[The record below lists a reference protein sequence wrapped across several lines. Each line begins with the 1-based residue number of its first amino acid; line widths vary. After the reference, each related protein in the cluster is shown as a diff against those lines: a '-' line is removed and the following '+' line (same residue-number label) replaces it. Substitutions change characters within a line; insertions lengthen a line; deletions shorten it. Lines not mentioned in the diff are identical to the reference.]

1 MKDRRHEGRS
11 ERILQ
16 VCMWE
21 TSTMLAHDDPE
32 LMLSN
37 AEAGMIRIRLLEQA
51 RLRTEADAQWARKLM
66 QTG

>member
-1 MKDRRHEGRS
+1 
-11 ERILQ
+11 
-16 VCMWE
+16 MWE

-51 RLRTEADAQWARKLM
+51 RLRKEADAYWERRLM